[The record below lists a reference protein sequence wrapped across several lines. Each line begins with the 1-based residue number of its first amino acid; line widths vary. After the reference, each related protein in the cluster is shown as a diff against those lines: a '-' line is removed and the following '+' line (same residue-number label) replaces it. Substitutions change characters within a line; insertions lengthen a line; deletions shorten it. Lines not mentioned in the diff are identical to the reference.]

1 MASPTTLRCNFSI
14 GVDQSPTD
22 DAYLDEPTSMSNF
35 SGQVDALNRLYKG
48 PEEAFELGRISVRDL
63 RTSLVTRMVAFMVLS
78 QKTFRGRWDTMKT
91 LLVMKTDRSAK

>member
-14 GVDQSPTD
+14 DVDQSPTD

-78 QKTFRGRWDTMKT
+78 QKTFAVAGTP
-91 LLVMKTDRSAK
+91 